1 MENKNDSENCT
12 TKLLM
17 SQQPKTTTTN
27 TKGPLL
33 QGGCLSAGFWTG
45 GTAASWRN
53 SAGIF

>member
-17 SQQPKTTTTN
+17 SQQPKTN

-33 QGGCLSAGFWTG
+33 HGGCLSAGFWTG